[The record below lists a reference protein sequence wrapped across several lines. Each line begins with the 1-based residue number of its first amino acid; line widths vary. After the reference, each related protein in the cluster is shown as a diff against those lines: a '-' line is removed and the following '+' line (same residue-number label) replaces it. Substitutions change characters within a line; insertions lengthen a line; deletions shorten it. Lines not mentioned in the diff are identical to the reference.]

1 MKSVTV
7 LMFPGSR
14 TTPNVN
20 SAAPGNHQCDMRQPS
35 AGAEGKSDKLPARSR
50 VTGTG
55 PPWGSEGGCNAILDL
70 YSSKAIASYL
80 SATQLIGRR
89 SQDKLS
95 RAPKATTTEAQIY
108 PPLH

>member
-55 PPWGSEGGCNAILDL
+55 PPWGSEGGCTAMLYL
-70 YSSKAIASYL
+70 YSFKS
-80 SATQLIGRR
+80 QCLIFIRNAN
-89 SQDKLS
+89 DW
-95 RAPKATTTEAQIY
+95 P
-108 PPLH
+108 